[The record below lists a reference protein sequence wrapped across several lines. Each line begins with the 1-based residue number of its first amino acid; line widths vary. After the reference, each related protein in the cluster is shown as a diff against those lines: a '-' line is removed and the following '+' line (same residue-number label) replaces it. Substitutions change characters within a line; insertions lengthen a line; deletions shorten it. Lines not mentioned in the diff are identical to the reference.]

1 MQESVLRQV
10 GADLVGTA
18 GSLALAVLVGTRAP
32 WGLDV
37 VAVPLLGM
45 ALMYCFRRFAAR
57 QAATLHGALAQSLLG
72 FYLVHVTGSLAG
84 TETAL
89 LAGTLFCLGVA
100 AFRAWAGR
108 PARRS
113 S

>member
-1 MQESVLRQV
+1 
-10 GADLVGTA
+10 
-18 GSLALAVLVGTRAP
+18 
-32 WGLDV
+32 
-37 VAVPLLGM
+37 M

>member
-1 MQESVLRQV
+1 MRQV

-18 GSLALAVLVGTRAP
+18 GSLALALLVGTGAP
-32 WGLDV
+32 WGLEV

-57 QAATLHGALAQSLLG
+57 QAATLHGALAQSFLG
-72 FYLVHVTGSLAG
+72 LYLVHVTGSLAG
-84 TETAL
+84 SEAAL
-89 LAGTLFCLGVA
+89 LAGALFCLGVA
-100 AFRAWAGR
+100 AFRPWAGP
-108 PARRS
+108 PAPTS